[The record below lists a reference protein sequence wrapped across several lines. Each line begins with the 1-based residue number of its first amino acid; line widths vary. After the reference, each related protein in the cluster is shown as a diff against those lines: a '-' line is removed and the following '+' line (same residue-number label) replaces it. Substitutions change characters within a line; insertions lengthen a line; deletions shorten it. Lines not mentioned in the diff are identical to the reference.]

1 LPAVIKDLNYAI
13 GILIGYLLGSI
24 LPAYFMTKFLTGS
37 DIRTLGDG
45 NPGTT
50 NVKREVGLF
59 AAVITAF
66 CR

>member
-45 NPGTT
+45 NPAYH
-50 NVKREVGLF
+50 F
-59 AAVITAF
+59 
-66 CR
+66 